1 MITAFGKTY
10 ETTAEAT
17 ARIAVLHSLNETW
30 GASDDRVTEINALRE
45 GIAIWEAAQAEGMTD
60 EAPAEEQ
67 GDVWTVEKNEY
78 SVPCEHPLCEQLH
91 QRFMTTH
98 TFRGLV
104 SAGGVYVEREITQRF
119 HDRTVNEWVVLLNG
133 KREGAAGEFDTFET
147 KREAVAALRSRG
159 LL

>member
-10 ETTAEAT
+10 ADTHAAT

-45 GIAIWEAAQAEGMTD
+45 GIAIWEAAQAEGMVE
-60 EAPAEEQ
+60 EAPT
-67 GDVWTVEKNEY
+67 DVWTVEKNEY

-91 QRFMTTH
+91 QRFMVDVPWEGIVQT
-98 TFRGLV
+98 GLYSV
-104 SAGGVYVEREITQRF
+104 WSSGVERFHEKQR
-119 HDRTVNEWVVLLNG
+119 VEWVVLLNG
-133 KREGAAGEFDTFET
+133 KREGAAGMIEPFET
-147 KREAVAALRSRG
+147 KREAVAYLTSRG